1 MSNKALVLLS
11 GMALSVGLVCV
22 SPAAANADDG
32 NKRLGGVLRC
42 GGISFLRQGG
52 GEAQYTNWDLR
63 NLSSTTP
70 VTVERV
76 TFFAASGAVL
86 FDSGDSGLPP
96 FLAGVYLGPTNTN
109 VNPPV
114 LANNV
119 LGPNQTTGLTSF
131 HVPGVGFVVDQPMQV
146 EFVWSAPAR
155 VPPLDIRTI
164 RIARERILV
173 NTVFVLGAD
182 RSRGDFNCISIG

>member
-1 MSNKALVLLS
+1 MSNKALVLVS
-11 GMALSVGLVCV
+11 GIALSLGLAGV
-22 SPAAANADDG
+22 PTANADDG
-32 NKRLGGVLRC
+32 DKRLGGVLRC

-52 GEAQYTNWDLR
+52 GEAQFTNWDLR
-63 NLSSTTP
+63 NLSSTTSI
-70 VTVERV
+70 TVERV
-76 TFFAASGAVL
+76 TFFAATGAVL
-86 FDSGDSGLPP
+86 FDSGVSGLPA

-109 VNPPV
+109 VIAPV

-164 RIARERILV
+164 RIARER
-173 NTVFVLGAD
+173 NTLTTALGAD
-182 RSRGDFNCISIG
+182 RSRGDFSCISIG